1 MSEPIT
7 ILGAGCTGPLLATLL
22 ARRERVRVRIFE
34 RRPDARRVAL
44 TGGRAINLAL
54 AARGLA
60 GLERAGLMDAIRP
73 LLVPMRGRIVHDL
86 AGGTRFLAYGQRPH
100 ELLWSVPRLGLNRVL
115 TDAAEAR
122 GVEFHFEHAARR
134 ADFDRGVLEL
144 EDLANGRRFEVP
156 MSPVFGADGAGSTL
170 RTAMVAAGRG
180 TAREEPLEH
189 LYKELTIPARA
200 DGSHA
205 FDPGALHIWPR
216 GGYMLIALPNVEGS
230 FTATLLLAARGGPVS
245 FAMLAAQHAV
255 HEFFAAQFADVLP
268 LIPDLEAEF
277 NGNPTGQMSTIYAA
291 PWRVGGQALLVG
303 DAAHGIVPFH
313 GQGMNCAFED
323 CRVLDDLLSEGG
335 SWSEVF
341 ARFDELRREDTAA
354 IARMA
359 VENYTE
365 MRDTVRDP
373 LFALQKELSLELERR
388 QPDRF
393 IPRYSMVMFHDEIAY
408 AEAERRGALQS
419 VLLEEATRGR
429 SSLGDIDLN
438 ALETT
443 VVKRLSPVSQPAV
456 RA

>member
-1 MSEPIT
+1 MTEPIT

-22 ARRERVRVRIFE
+22 AERHAAVRIFE
-34 RRPDARRVAL
+34 RRPDVRRMRLA
-44 TGGRAINLAL
+44 GGRSINLAL

-86 AGGTRFLAYGQRPH
+86 AGGTRFLPYGQRPH

-134 ADFDRGVLEL
+134 ADFDKGTLEL
-144 EDLANGRRFEVP
+144 EDLANGRRFEVA

-170 RTAMVAAGRG
+170 RSAMVAAGRG
-180 TAREEPLEH
+180 SAREEALEH
-189 LYKELTIPARA
+189 LYKEISIPARA
-200 DGSHA
+200 DGSHV

-216 GGYMLIALPNVEGS
+216 GGYMLIALPNVDGS
-230 FTATLLLAARGGPVS
+230 FTATLFLAASGGPVS
-245 FAMLAAQHAV
+245 FAALTSGRAV
-255 HEFFAAQFADVLP
+255 REFFAAQFGDVLP
-268 LIPDLEAEF
+268 LVPDLESEF
-277 NGNPTGQMSTIYAA
+277 TANPTGHMSTIYAA

-323 CRVLDDLLSEGG
+323 CRVLDDLIALGG
-335 SWSEVF
+335 DWSEVF
-341 ARFDELRREDTAA
+341 ARFDELRREDTLA

-373 LFALQKELSLELERR
+373 VFALQKELSLELERR

-419 VLLEEATRGR
+419 VLLEEATRGHL
-429 SSLGDIDLN
+429 SLGDIDLN
-438 ALETT
+438 ALETA
-443 VVKRLSPVSQPAV
+443 VVKRLSPVSAPAV